1 MDLKEL
7 TRLNCELERAI
18 QWEPNHI
25 QVLTRA
31 NSLIFHLKEI
41 GKSHLRRILSK
52 KSSYGICSLEMF
64 LMPCL
69 LEFPSPAT
77 NYYENQKIELW
88 IEVVEKSPRHGIV
101 LFYSTKELNEW
112 YEGIL
117 KKVFALQELV
127 SNVISELEEIYHYA
141 EKNLETAQYTDT
153 TL

>member
-1 MDLKEL
+1 MNIKEQ

-31 NSLIFHLKEI
+31 NAIIFNMKAI

-52 KSSYGICSLEMF
+52 KSCYGICNLEMF

-77 NYYENQKIELW
+77 NYYETQKIDLW
-88 IEVVEKSPRHGIV
+88 RDVVEKSPRHGIV

-112 YEGIL
+112 YKDNL

-127 SNVISELEEIYHYA
+127 SNVISELEEMDYYA
-141 EKNLETAQYTDT
+141 EKNP
-153 TL
+153 